1 MFGFNSKKQE
11 EIPHEVG
18 MLKQLQALSLCENRL
33 RELPSSIA
41 FLSNL
46 KSLALHRNELTAL
59 PPNIVKLRSL
69 YELSLRDNPL
79 VVRFV
84 RDMVY
89 NPPTLLELA
98 GRCIKL
104 HKLPADNETL
114 PIQLLQ
120 YLRTAQSCVN
130 PNCKGV
136 YFDTR
141 VEQIKFVDFCG
152 IYRLPLLQYLCS
164 PCCTGTSP
172 ANGASGTTF
181 NHSNHNNNHNNNHSD
196 LSQSRIRRV
205 LLG

>member
-1 MFGFNSKKQE
+1 LANLLTIVLTPLQE
-11 EIPHEVG
+11 EIPYEVG
-18 MLKQLQALSLCENRL
+18 MLQQLQALSLCENRI

-41 FLSNL
+41 YLSSL

-59 PPNIVKLRSL
+59 PPDIVKLRSL

-89 NPPTLLELA
+89 NPPTLLEMA

-104 HKLPADNETL
+104 HRLPADEYTL
-114 PIQLLQ
+114 PVHLLR
-120 YLRTAQSCVN
+120 YLRTAQRCVN
-130 PNCKGV
+130 PNCEGV

-164 PCCTGTSP
+164 PCCTTGSRS
-172 ANGASGTTF
+172 AAAHNASAG
-181 NHSNHNNNHNNNHSD
+181 NLNNELAMPD
-196 LSQSRIRRV
+196 SRIRRV